1 MGEVVGEII
10 KFWGAIDPVNI
21 LRETIDKNSA
31 ARKELRKKETFP
43 ENSPAGNTRVYS
55 IGAANNISEINGQLK
70 SSIKE
75 INDLKENLN
84 TLIKL
89 AAAVDEIA
97 KVAAKASV

>member
-1 MGEVVGEII
+1 MGEVVSEII
-10 KFWGAIDPVNI
+10 KFWGTIDPVNI

-31 ARKELRKKETFP
+31 ARKELRKKTFP

-55 IGAANNISEINGQLK
+55 IGAANDISKVNGQLE

-75 INDLKENLN
+75 ISDLKENLN

-97 KVAAKASV
+97 KVAAKASA